1 MQRPGLFNEIN
12 FYPKSILAKEK
23 IFYTYSKIINC
34 SKFITPTRKKNKF
47 PPKKNVWCSRK
58 SMRKRNH
65 FFKQNNILHPPEKTN
80 FPPEKNSYTYL
91 KKKSDEIISHSS
103 LKKPKFH
110 RKRISYTTT
119 ENPIFQLKKIIIL
132 SRKNPISEGKN
143 ILYLSEKNS
152 KFLILTLPRPYPP
165 LPVKKRFLKQKKSKI
180 LQLRCVLNTALL
192 LF

>member
-65 FFKQNNILHPPEKTN
+65 FFKRNNILHPPEKAN
-80 FPPEKNSYTYL
+80 LFP
-91 KKKSDEIISHSS
+91 DEIISHFS

-119 ENPIFQLKKIIIL
+119 ENPTFQPKKLSYFSEKIRFQKEKISYICPKKTRSFLYLPPPPHPPSPAPLPRKKAICHTKKIEYT
-132 SRKNPISEGKN
+132 S
-143 ILYLSEKNS
+143 
-152 KFLILTLPRPYPP
+152 F
-165 LPVKKRFLKQKKSKI
+165 
-180 LQLRCVLNTALL
+180 
-192 LF
+192 

>member
-1 MQRPGLFNEIN
+1 MF
-12 FYPKSILAKEK
+12 K
-23 IFYTYSKIINC
+23 IFYTHQ
-34 SKFITPTRKKNKF
+34 KKKTNF
-47 PPKKNVWCSRK
+47 RPKKNVWCSRK

-65 FFKQNNILHPPEKTN
+65 FFKRNNILHPPEKAN
-80 FPPEKNSYTYL
+80 LFP
-91 KKKSDEIISHSS
+91 DEIISHFS

>member
-1 MQRPGLFNEIN
+1 MQRPGLLNERN

-34 SKFITPTRKKNKF
+34 SKFFTPTWKSQF
-47 PPKKNVWCSRK
+47 ISRW
-58 SMRKRNH
+58 
-65 FFKQNNILHPPEKTN
+65 NNFSLQFEKTEI
-80 FPPEKNSYTYL
+80 PPEKNFLYY
-91 KKKSDEIISHSS
+91 
-103 LKKPKFH
+103 H
-110 RKRISYTTT
+110 RKSNFPT
-119 ENPIFQLKKIIIL
+119 EKIIIL
-132 SRKNPISEGKN
+132 FRKNPISEGKN

-180 LQLRCVLNTALL
+180 LQLICVLNTALL

>member
-1 MQRPGLFNEIN
+1 MF
-12 FYPKSILAKEK
+12 K
-23 IFYTYSKIINC
+23 IYYTHQK
-34 SKFITPTRKKNKF
+34 KKNKF
-47 PPKKNVWCSRK
+47 PPQKNVWCSRK

-65 FFKQNNILHPPEKTN
+65 FFKRNNILHPPEKTN

-119 ENPIFQLKKIIIL
+119 ENPTFQPKKL
-132 SRKNPISEGKN
+132 SYFSEKIRFQKEKISYICPKKTRSF
-143 ILYLSEKNS
+143 LYLPPPPHPP
-152 KFLILTLPRPYPP
+152 TPP
-165 LPVKKRFLKQKKSKI
+165 LSPVKKRFVIQKKSNI
-180 LQLRCVLNTALL
+180 LHFRRVLNTALL

>member
-1 MQRPGLFNEIN
+1 ML
-12 FYPKSILAKEK
+12 K
-23 IFYTYSKIINC
+23 IYYTHQK
-34 SKFITPTRKKNKF
+34 KKNKF

-65 FFKQNNILHPPEKTN
+65 FFKRNNILHPPEKTN

-119 ENPIFQLKKIIIL
+119 ENPTFQPKKIIIF
-132 SRKNPISEGKN
+132 SRKRMKK
-143 ILYLSEKNS
+143 YLIFVRKKLEVSY
-152 KFLILTLPRPYPP
+152 IYPHPHTPPTPRPSPR
-165 LPVKKRFLKQKKSKI
+165 KKTICHTKKIEYTS
-180 LQLRCVLNTALL
+180 
-192 LF
+192 F